1 MQLGRRQFTR
11 KFKMELL
18 KRIERGERIT
28 DVARE
33 EQLHPQVIARWR
45 REFRTAPDTAFTG
58 HTASGAT
65 ERRLALLER
74 TIGQLTMENT
84 LLKKA
89 LQRLA
94 APRRP
99 RARRRR
105 S

>member
-1 MQLGRRQFTR
+1 MMLGRRRYTR
-11 KFKMELL
+11 EFKMELL
-18 KRIERGERIT
+18 KRLERGERIT
-28 DVARE
+28 TLARE
-33 EQLHPQVIARWR
+33 HQLHPQVIARWR
-45 REFRTAPDTAFTG
+45 REFRTAPETAFTG
-58 HTASGAT
+58 QAAGGAT

-94 APRRP
+94 APRAV